1 MDGLA
6 LAPFI
11 RLVCDL
17 MRMSFILSIKF
28 YSFHNSMIY
37 MRTLLFL
44 LGMASGFTMVAQST
58 DDYTR
63 YELLDPYTNNF
74 RILYEVS
81 ATTPDALVY
90 HNTLRKGSG
99 HFVDR
104 VVDLNS
110 GKLLTWSIV
119 HGEEA
124 KRNGLAAADKD
135 TDYLQVN
142 LAHPVAKNSEYRL
155 LIDKTYNDAQSYYAE
170 GERIV
175 FHRSLGIKRNAVV
188 LPKGYELI
196 ACNYPSQVMIEAD
209 GRVKI
214 SFINRGTEAVPLH
227 IEGRKLS
234 HPIVAAPSIARDNT
248 TQATGRDKS
257 KARVGLSLVERAH
270 QTREIVY
277 FLQQPETHSFR
288 LYHDYTETKEGVN
301 KYINIVRAGS
311 KASNPS
317 AYSLDTGKPLKV
329 ETLVGQAIKDK
340 GIDIGADYSPTTE
353 VIVIWFDAVKK
364 GTTTRI
370 RIEETYTDPNRYLLS
385 NSELVWDRSFGRVH
399 NTITLPEGWWLT
411 ANAVPATVF
420 LNEDGLVSLYY
431 LNDGPDDIDVFVKAL
446 KR

>member
-1 MDGLA
+1 MKKLYV
-6 LAPFI
+6 LI
-11 RLVCDL
+11 
-17 MRMSFILSIKF
+17 S
-28 YSFHNSMIY
+28 
-37 MRTLLFL
+37 LFFVFT
-44 LGMASGFTMVAQST
+44 ASAQST

-63 YELLDPYTNNF
+63 YELLDPFTNNF
-74 RILYEVS
+74 KILYEVS
-81 ATTPDALVY
+81 ATTPDATVY
-90 HNTLRKGSG
+90 HNALRKGSE

-104 VVDLNS
+104 VTDLNS

-119 HGEEA
+119 HADEA
-124 KRNGLAAADKD
+124 KRNGLASADKD

-142 LAHPVAKNSEYRL
+142 LDHPVAKNAEYRL
-155 LIDKTYNDAQSYYAE
+155 LIDKTYKDPQSYYADVD
-170 GERIV
+170 RII
-175 FHRSLGIKRNAVV
+175 FHRTLGIKRNSIV

-196 ACNYPSQVMIEAD
+196 ACNYPSQVMIETD
-209 GRVKI
+209 GRVKV
-214 SFINRGTEAVPLH
+214 SFVNRGPEAVPLH

-234 HPIVAAPSIARDNT
+234 RPLMAAPMIVKDNT
-248 TQATGRDKS
+248 TQGQGRDKS
-257 KARVGLSLVERAH
+257 KERVGFSFPERAY

-288 LYHDYTETKEGVN
+288 LYHDYTETKEKVN
-301 KYINIVRAGS
+301 KYLNVVRAGS

-317 AYSLDTGKPLKV
+317 AYNLDTGKPLKV

-340 GIDIGADYSPTTE
+340 GIDIGADYSPTAE

-385 NSELVWDRSFGRVH
+385 NNELVWDRSFGRVH

-431 LNDGPDDIDVFVKAL
+431 LNDGPDDIDVFVKAM
-446 KR
+446 KK